1 MVIRPWLPAAHRLNS
16 MHTDYGFQSAIV
28 SLRTGNGLAAVMYYV
43 TIVLDQTFHQLL
55 ISHEYRSV
63 LMPYGETD
71 SSRLVLESL
80 EVLRA
85 VGPVDLLLV

>member
-1 MVIRPWLPAAHRLNS
+1 MVISPRLPATHRLNS
-16 MHTDYGFQSAIV
+16 MHTHHGFQSAIV
-28 SLRTGNGLAAVMYYV
+28 SFGSGNGLAAEMYHV

-55 ISHEYRSV
+55 ISHEYRTV
-63 LMPYGETD
+63 FMALGETD
-71 SSRLVLESL
+71 RSRLVLESL